1 MNNKRVAEIDLYQY
15 LTGTNINYVNSGMDN
30 KWTASEQQVNTNKN
44 NKNIKNIK
52 NNNSSSVIKVFEEEI
67 GILSGTSLQ
76 ELLSYTEEMSEDLV
90 IEAIHIA
97 NRNNKRMWSYVKAIL
112 NSWQNK
118 GYKTLKDVKGE
129 KKIIRPN
136 FTDNQ
141 IQDLEKLYEN

>member
-1 MNNKRVAEIDLYQY
+1 
-15 LTGTNINYVNSGMDN
+15 MDN